1 MAAPAKLY
9 GVLDCARAPQ
19 MYEHVA
25 RLSPESAQC
34 LFEGRL
40 DEQVRRASPHLVELP
55 STDPLSKAWRSA
67 GWGQAWGLLLSSSA
81 TLPVV
86 RRRLRRFTMA
96 KLPDGSGPVLFRFWD
111 PRVFRGYMPLVEPE
125 DAAAWFVDIDRY
137 IVETE
142 DGVGSLRFS
151 LKGGRMAIEAGP
163 RIAAG

>member
-1 MAAPAKLY
+1 MAAAAKLY
-9 GVLDCARAPQ
+9 GVLDCARAPE

-40 DEQVRRASPHLVELP
+40 DEAVRRASPHLVELP
-55 STDPLSKAWRSA
+55 PADPLSKAWRSV

-81 TLPVV
+81 ALPTV
-86 RRRLRRFTMA
+86 RRRLRHFTMA

-111 PRVFRGYMPLVEPE
+111 PRVFRSYMPLVEAE

-137 IVETE
+137 IVEAE
-142 DGVGSLRFS
+142 DGVGSLRFT
-151 LKGGRMAIEAGP
+151 LKSGRVAMETGP
-163 RIAAG
+163 RITAG